1 MVAKG
6 DREGEDGM
14 GAEGLGLRKVV
25 RVGSSKRVRVR
36 AKVGAGGE
44 VRRTDRSRSFQQ
56 RERVWIVD

>member
-44 VRRTDRSRSFQQ
+44 VQSPNRNRNF
-56 RERVWIVD
+56 